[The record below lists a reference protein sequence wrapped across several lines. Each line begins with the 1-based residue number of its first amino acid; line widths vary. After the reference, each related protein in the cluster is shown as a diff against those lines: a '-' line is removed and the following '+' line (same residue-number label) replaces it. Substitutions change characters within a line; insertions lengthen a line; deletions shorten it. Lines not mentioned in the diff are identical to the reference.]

1 MFKVGDKV
9 AYPMHGAAII
19 KGVEKETEQ
28 GEEQQY
34 FVLEPCLGHLK
45 IKVPVSMIEKLGI
58 RPIISE
64 NEADKVINDFISCEY
79 AEESNWN
86 KRYRDNLE
94 TLKSGNLAEIAKIT
108 KTLMLRDKKKSLSNA
123 ERKMLNNAKS
133 ILISELIMSKNLTY
147 DDIET
152 MLISK
157 IS

>member
-19 KGVEKETEQ
+19 KDVEKETEH
-28 GEEQQY
+28 GEENQY

-45 IKVPVSMIEKLGI
+45 IKVPVAMIEKLGI
-58 RPIISE
+58 RYIVSE
-64 NEADKVINDFISCEY
+64 NEANSVINDFISCDCV
-79 AEESNWN
+79 EEANWN

-94 TLKSGNLAEIAKIT
+94 ALKGGNLSEIAKIT
-108 KTLMLRDKKKSLSNA
+108 KSLMLRDRKKSLSNA
-123 ERKMLNNAKS
+123 ERKMLTNAKTV
-133 ILISELIMSKNLTY
+133 LISELIMSKNSTY

-152 MLISK
+152 ILTDK

>member
-19 KGVEKETEQ
+19 KGVESETDH
-28 GEEQQY
+28 GEELSY

-45 IKVPVSMIEKLGI
+45 IKVPVAKIENLGI
-58 RPIISE
+58 RYIVSE
-64 NEADKVINDFISCEY
+64 NEADAVINNFISCDCT
-79 AEESNWN
+79 EEENWN

-94 TLKSGNLAEIAKIT
+94 ALNSGNLYEIAKIT
-108 KTLMLRDKKKSLSNA
+108 KTLLLRDRKKSLSNA
-123 ERKMLNNAKS
+123 ERKMLTNAKTV
-133 ILISELIMSKNLTY
+133 LISELIMSKNSTY
-147 DDIET
+147 DAIEN